1 MGNLRH
7 LVDIHVDR
15 CIGCTR
21 CMRVCPT
28 EAIRI
33 QNNKVN
39 LMAERCIYCGN
50 CISNCHKNA
59 FKVTSDSFAN
69 LSKHK
74 LNVVLLPISIYGMVS
89 NWDELNAVYQ
99 TLYNYGFDEIFD
111 LSTITQ
117 ILSEKIEYML
127 LGNNDKTYILSQ
139 CPSIIRLIQLK
150 YPSMLNHLLPFAFPY
165 EVGAKMARKQLSEKY
180 NINESEIGISYV
192 SECISNFIAI
202 KEPIDKKKSNVDYVF
217 LFNDL
222 FKNLNAVKET
232 NLDRQV
238 SKKGILFGKVGAIEK
253 TTGIKEYLSVD
264 GINRVSEVLEK
275 VYLNTFSNIKIIEAY
290 SCVGGCIGG
299 NFTVEN
305 TFLSKWKINHF
316 SQGISD
322 AASEKYVEPYRS
334 YLDSSEWYFKEEIKA
349 KDPFKLSDS
358 VNQSLIKMNK
368 INEILK
374 KLPNIDC
381 CACGSPSCRALAEDI
396 VNHLKSIDDCVVL
409 YKGQKVEKHEN

>member
-1 MGNLRH
+1 MGSLEH

-39 LMAERCIYCGN
+39 LMEERCIYCGN

-59 FKVTSDSFAN
+59 YKVTSDSFAN
-69 LSKHK
+69 LLKHK

-89 NWDELNAVYQ
+89 NTEELNAVYQ
-99 TLYNYGFDEIFD
+99 TLYNYGFDEVFD
-111 LSTITQ
+111 LSIITQ
-117 ILSEKIEYML
+117 ILSEKTDYML
-127 LGNNDKTYILSQ
+127 SDNNDKTYILSQ

-150 YPSMLNHLLPFAFPY
+150 YPSMLNHLLPFAFPF
-165 EVGAKMARKQLSEKY
+165 EIGAKMARKLFSKKY
-180 NINESEIGISYV
+180 NLNEINIGISYV
-192 SECISNFIAI
+192 SECLSNFIAI
-202 KEPIDKKKSNVDYVF
+202 KKPIDKAKSNVDYVF

-222 FKNLNAVKET
+222 FKNINAIKNT
-232 NLDRQV
+232 NFNKQV
-238 SKKGILFGKVGAIEK
+238 AKKGIQFGKVGAIEK
-253 TTGIKEYLSVD
+253 TTNIKEYLSVD
-264 GINRVSEVLEK
+264 GINRVSDVLEK
-275 VYLNTFSNIKIIEAY
+275 VYLDSFSHIKIIEAY

-305 TFLSKWKINHF
+305 TYLSKWKINHF
-316 SQGISD
+316 SQGLSD
-322 AASEKYVEPYRS
+322 EESEKYVESYRN
-334 YLDSSEWYFKEEIKA
+334 YLEGSDWYFKEEIKG
-349 KDPFKLSDS
+349 KDPFKLSDNI
-358 VNQSLIKMNK
+358 NQSLIKMNK

-396 VNHLKSIDDCVVL
+396 VNNHKTIEDCVVL
-409 YKGQKVEKHEN
+409 YKNQGGSYES